1 MEVKII
7 NKSHHPLPGYATPLS
22 AGMDIR
28 ANLAEPVV
36 LKPFER
42 KLIPTG
48 LYIALPEGY
57 EAQMRPRSG
66 LALKYGIT
74 LLNTPGTIDADYRGE
89 IAVGLVHLGTEP
101 VVIRPGDRIAQ
112 LLVLPILRP
121 VFDVADSLP
130 DTARGSGGFGST
142 GIGEGKSL

>member
-1 MEVKII
+1 MHISIQKLRENAVVPRFQSEAAAGADLCACIAQEI
-7 NKSHHPLPGYATPLS
+7 TVQPGERVIVPTGIAVCPDTP
-22 AGMDIR
+22 D
-28 ANLAEPVV
+28 VV
-36 LKPFER
+36 LM
-42 KLIPTG
+42 
-48 LYIALPEGY
+48 IA
-57 EAQMRPRSG
+57 ARSG
-66 LALKYGIT
+66 LAVKHGLTLSNGVGIV
-74 LLNTPGTIDADYRGE
+74 DADYRGE

-142 GIGEGKSL
+142 GR